1 MLRNVKVGAEI
12 LKNAYIYIMKISQK
26 KVRLIISV
34 IVFALAGLVILLS
47 WLLKESIQLRE
58 QTFDDNVSRA
68 LSDMIEGIE
77 TKRAYKIVIGLESDS
92 LGDSLSFTADIDR
105 SLDQDSTMR
114 TMMIIGGNR
123 LDICDT
129 IISQSLICY
138 VISIS
143 TMDTLMFLGKSNFR
157 ESDSIHLQ
165 IINHQDSTSSV
176 HRVEAGIAAEASD
189 DKIEFMERL
198 LSRIWMTD
206 DVPIENKIDTTLI
219 DSVLAESFKNAGIDI
234 EYDYC
239 VKNTADDS
247 IYYATTDKHDNLLN
261 SEYKVNLFPYDFS
274 SQGVELVIHFSDRQI
289 FIWKQVAPVMIIIII
304 LITLILLTFI
314 YTIRVIIDQKK
325 SAQLMTEFVNNMTHE
340 FKTPIS
346 TISLAAEAIKRDDL
360 IEDKEQVDKFAVM
373 ILAENSRMRRQTDK
387 ILQMAALE
395 ESDLTLK
402 ADRLDL
408 HRIIEDAIMHCEL
421 LVKNKVG
428 SITTDLRADKYIL
441 NGDKV
446 HIAGIIYNLLDNAIK
461 YSPEKPELSI
471 STLNVKG
478 GIYIRVA
485 DKGIGIRNENLK
497 LVFNKYFRVST
508 GNRHDVKG
516 FGLGLSYVKLMT
528 ETHGGR
534 IDIQS
539 QYGKGTRIEL
549 FFPIKD
555 SDSV

>member
-26 KVRLIISV
+26 KVRLIVSV
-34 IVFALAGLVILLS
+34 IVFALAGLIFLLS
-47 WLLKESIQLRE
+47 WLLRESIQLRE

-77 TKRAYKIVIGLESDS
+77 TKRAYKIVIGLEGDS

-105 SLDQDSTMR
+105 SFDQDSIMR

-123 LDICDT
+123 LDVCDT
-129 IISQSLICY
+129 IIGQSLIRD
-138 VISIS
+138 VKSIS

-165 IINHQDSTSSV
+165 VINHQDSTSSI

-206 DVPIENKIDTTLI
+206 DVPIENRVDTTLI
-219 DSVLAESFKNAGIDI
+219 DSVLAESFKNAGINLNY
-234 EYDYC
+234 EYGII
-239 VKNTADDS
+239 NNSNDS
-247 IYYATTDKHDNLLN
+247 IYYATTDEYNNLLN
-261 SEYKVNLFPYDFS
+261 SDYKVNLFPYDFA
-274 SQGVELVIHFSDRQI
+274 SQGVELVIHFPDRQI
-289 FIWKQVAPVMIIIII
+289 FIWKQVVPVLATI
-304 LITLILLTFI
+304 LILMALILLTFV

-325 SAQLMTEFVNNMTHE
+325 SAQLMAEFVNNMTHE

-360 IEDKEQVDKFAVM
+360 IEDKEQVDKFALM

-402 ADRLDL
+402 SDRLDL
-408 HRIIEDAIMHCEL
+408 HQIIEDAVMHCQL
-421 LVKNKVG
+421 LVKNRQG
-428 SITTDLRADKYIL
+428 SIAADLKADKYIL

-446 HIAGIIYNLLDNAIK
+446 HIAGIIYNLLDNAVK
-461 YSPEKPELSI
+461 YSPEKPDISI
-471 STLNVKG
+471 STLNVKS

-485 DKGIGIRNENLK
+485 DKGIGIKNENLK

-528 ETHGGR
+528 EAHGGS

-539 QYGKGTRIEL
+539 QYGKGTRVEL

-555 SDSV
+555 SDNV